1 MAKVGRPPS
10 YRWAIL
16 VLVFLTTLIEH
27 LLLFSSSPLV
37 LQIMPEMNL
46 NYAQA
51 GFILPMSFLMIT
63 VLRIPWGLFG
73 DRRGVKLTMEL
84 AIATMSASG
93 LLRGFAINYWTLL
106 MFQAFLGVGVAAI
119 MPCLPKLAATWFPPE
134 ELGLATGIYVAG
146 FSIGNMLGLGFTPHV
161 LAVAGTWRN
170 TYIVYGVSG
179 LVLAVAWWFIAREPT
194 TQKAQLK
201 SSLRKDIA
209 AIVRMKDVWI
219 LTGLLLCAMG
229 SYDTVCYW
237 LPSILELKGVPS
249 VTAGLVASM
258 LPLGFLVA
266 SLTIG
271 ISSDRVGLRKPFIWI
286 LGLVSGPAILA
297 IEKSQGFP
305 LWVTV
310 FVSGFCTIG
319 VLTLV
324 LLILAELPE
333 AAGFVASATGWVSSL
348 ANIGSVIMPTVAGY
362 VKDVTGSF
370 LPAVIM
376 IVIVAEMTLIL
387 GFVIKETDKRT
398 VIHQNESCPFPLGTS
413 DDATLL

>member
-1 MAKVGRPPS
+1 
-10 YRWAIL
+10 L
-16 VLVFLTTLIEH
+16 VLAFLTTLTEH

-37 LQIMPEMNL
+37 SQVMLEMNIA
-46 NYAQA
+46 YAQA

-63 VLRIPWGLFG
+63 LLRIPWGLLS
-73 DRRGVKLTMEL
+73 DRIGVKLTMGL
-84 AIATMSASG
+84 AIAIMSASG
-93 LLRGFAINYWTLL
+93 LLRGFAVDYWTLL

-119 MPCLPKLAATWFPPE
+119 VPCLPKLAAAWFPPE

-161 LAVAGTWRN
+161 LAVVGSWRD
-170 TYIVYGVSG
+170 TFRVYGVWG
-179 LVLAVAWWFIAREPT
+179 LVLAVAWWAIAREPAT
-194 TQKAQLK
+194 HRARLK

-209 AIVRMKDVWI
+209 RIVRVKDVWV

-237 LPSILELKGVPS
+237 LPSMLEFKGVPP

-266 SLTIG
+266 SLTTG
-271 ISSDRVGLRKPFIWI
+271 VSSDRIGLRRPFIWI

-324 LLILAELPE
+324 FLILAELPE
-333 AAGFVASATGWVSSL
+333 VAGLVASASGWVSSL
-348 ANIGSVIMPTVAGY
+348 ANIGSVIMPTVVGY

-370 LPAVIM
+370 LLAVIM
-376 IVIVAEMTLIL
+376 IAVVAEMTLVL
-387 GFVIKETDKRT
+387 GFVIKETGKRV
-398 VIHQNESCPFPLGTS
+398 VI
-413 DDATLL
+413 

>member
-1 MAKVGRPPS
+1 MTKVGRPPP
-10 YRWAIL
+10 YRWMIL
-16 VLVFLTTLIEH
+16 VLAFLTTLIEH

-46 NYAQA
+46 TYAQA

-63 VLRIPWGLFG
+63 LLRIPWGLLG
-73 DRRGVKLTMEL
+73 DRIGVKSTMGL

-93 LLRGFAINYWTLL
+93 LLRGFAVNYWTLL

-119 MPCLPKLAATWFPPE
+119 MPCLPKLTAAWFPSK

-146 FSIGNMLGLGFTPHV
+146 FSIGNMLGLGLTPHV
-161 LAVAGTWRN
+161 LAVVGTWRG
-170 TYIVYGVSG
+170 TFHVYGVWG
-179 LVLAVAWWFIAREPT
+179 LMLAAVWWFIAREPT
-194 TQKAQLK
+194 THKARSK

-209 AIVRMKDVWI
+209 AIVRMKDVWV

-237 LPSILELKGVPS
+237 LPSMLELRGVPS

-271 ISSDRVGLRKPFIWI
+271 TFSDRIGLRKPFIWI

-310 FVSGFCTIG
+310 FLSGFCTIG

-333 AAGFVASATGWVSSL
+333 VAGFVASASGWVSSL
-348 ANIGSVIMPTVAGY
+348 ANIGSVIMLTVVGY

-370 LPAVIM
+370 LLAVIM
-376 IVIVAEMTLIL
+376 IAVVAEMTLVL
-387 GFVIKETDKRT
+387 GFVIRETGKRV
-398 VIHQNESCPFPLGTS
+398 VI
-413 DDATLL
+413 